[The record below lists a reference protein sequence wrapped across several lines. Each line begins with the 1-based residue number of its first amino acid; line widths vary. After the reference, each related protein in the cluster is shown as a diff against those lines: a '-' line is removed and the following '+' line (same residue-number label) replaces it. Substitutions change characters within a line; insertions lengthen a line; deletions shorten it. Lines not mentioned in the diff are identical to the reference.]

1 MVMAVVDSDDDSGG
15 DEGGFGLGAGIS
27 INAII
32 EEDTKA
38 IIEDNVTFTGAGRMD
53 SIRVA
58 ADSDSGMTTK
68 AFAGAKPGSGNDPGA
83 KTSLDAAVS
92 IGVLIKD
99 VDAYFGSDSTAQTN
113 GNVDDLDSDNCLSI
127 NSQGRSISVKYSR
140 WCLCGCRC
148 GARDQ

>member
-1 MVMAVVDSDDDSGG
+1 
-15 DEGGFGLGAGIS
+15 
-27 INAII
+27 
-32 EEDTKA
+32 
-38 IIEDNVTFTGAGRMD
+38 MD

-113 GNVDDLDSDNCLSI
+113 GNVASSRQRQLSL
-127 NSQGRSISVKYSR
+127 NQQPRAKYQR
-140 WCLCGCRC
+140 QVQPLVPLWL
-148 GARDQ
+148 